1 MYSMI
6 RIEDVEKLA
15 RLSRIALTADEKE
28 SLRKDMD
35 SILDYVAQVQTV
47 SAELVLE
54 KKAGMLRNVMREDAN
69 PHESG
74 IFTEALLRAA
84 PQREGNYIRV
94 KKIL

>member
-1 MYSMI
+1 MI

-54 KKAGMLRNVMREDAN
+54 KKAGMLRNGMREDAN

>member
-28 SLRKDMD
+28 SLRKAMD

>member
-1 MYSMI
+1 MI